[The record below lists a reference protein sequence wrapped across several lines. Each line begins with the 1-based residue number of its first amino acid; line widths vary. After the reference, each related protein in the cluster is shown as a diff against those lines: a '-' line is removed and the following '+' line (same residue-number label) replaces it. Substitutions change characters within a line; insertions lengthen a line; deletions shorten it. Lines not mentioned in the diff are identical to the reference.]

1 LTPSTIGDVEDAIQ
15 EKQNST
21 QDDDLSIAR
30 TAELQ
35 TALEGKQNTVQDG
48 DLTIARTAGLQTALE
63 RKQKILF
70 TMMIWLLRERQDYRQ
85 D

>member
-1 LTPSTIGDVEDAIQ
+1 
-15 EKQNST
+15 
-21 QDDDLSIAR
+21 
-30 TAELQ
+30 
-35 TALEGKQNTVQDG
+35 
-48 DLTIARTAGLQTALE
+48 LTIARTAGLQTALE